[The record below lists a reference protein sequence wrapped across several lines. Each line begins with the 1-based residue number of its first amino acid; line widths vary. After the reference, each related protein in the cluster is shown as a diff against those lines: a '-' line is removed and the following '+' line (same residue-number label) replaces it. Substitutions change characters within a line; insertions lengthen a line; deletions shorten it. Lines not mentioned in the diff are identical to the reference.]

1 LPIVPPPAPAERPGR
16 GRPRDESNDVAILD
30 ATERLLGRRGYEA
43 MTIDQVAAAAGVS
56 KPTIYLRYRSKR
68 DLVAAMIDRL
78 RPPLPEASAG
88 SVARDLVALIDMER
102 EWVDRHGLRI
112 VAAVLLEQDDHP
124 ELMERFQQ
132 RVVEPV
138 RLAFAAVLEAAV
150 ERGELP
156 PTRTSTELIDALT
169 GAYWARA
176 WALEGFPSDW
186 SDRLVGALLDLV
198 SSH

>member
-1 LPIVPPPAPAERPGR
+1 MPSPRQGEPHGP
-16 GRPRDESNDVAILD
+16 GRPRDGANDVAILD

-43 MTIDQVAAAAGVS
+43 MTVDQVAAEAGVS

-78 RPPLPEASAG
+78 RPPLPDGSTG
-88 SVARDLVALIDMER
+88 SVARDLVGLIEMER
-102 EWVDRHGLRI
+102 QWVDRHGLRI

-138 RLAFAAVLEAAV
+138 RGAFAAVLQAGV
-150 ERGELP
+150 ERDELP
-156 PTRTSTELIDALT
+156 PAAAGAEVIDALT

-176 WALEGFPSDW
+176 WALEGFPDDW
-186 SDRLVGALLDLV
+186 SDRLVGAVLALAN
-198 SSH
+198 HAR

>member
-1 LPIVPPPAPAERPGR
+1 
-16 GRPRDESNDVAILD
+16 VAILD

-43 MTIDQVAAAAGVS
+43 MTVDQVAAAARVS

-78 RPPLPEASAG
+78 RPPLPEESTG
-88 SVARDLVALIDMER
+88 SIERDLVALVELER

-138 RLAFAAVLEAAV
+138 RHAFAAVLQAGV
-150 ERGELP
+150 EMDELP
-156 PTRTSTELIDALT
+156 PAAAGAEVIDALT

-176 WALEGFPSDW
+176 WALEGFPDDW
-186 SDRLVGALLDLV
+186 SDRLVGAVLALAN
-198 SSH
+198 HAR

>member
-1 LPIVPPPAPAERPGR
+1 VPPSPRSEREIR
-16 GRPRDESNDVAILD
+16 GRPRDEANDIAILD

-43 MTIDQVAAAAGVS
+43 MTLDQVAAAAGVS

-78 RPPLPEASAG
+78 QPPLPQASTG
-88 SVARDLVALIDMER
+88 SVARDLIALIDMER
-102 EWVDRHGLRI
+102 EWVDLHGLRI
-112 VAAVLLEQDDHP
+112 VAAVLLEQDEHP
-124 ELMERFQQ
+124 ELMARFQQ

-138 RLAFAAVLEAAV
+138 RRAFAEVLQVAVD
-150 ERGELP
+150 RGELP
-156 PTRTSTELIDALT
+156 PTAASPEAIDALT

-176 WALEGFPSDW
+176 WAIEGFPADW

-198 SSH
+198 NHR